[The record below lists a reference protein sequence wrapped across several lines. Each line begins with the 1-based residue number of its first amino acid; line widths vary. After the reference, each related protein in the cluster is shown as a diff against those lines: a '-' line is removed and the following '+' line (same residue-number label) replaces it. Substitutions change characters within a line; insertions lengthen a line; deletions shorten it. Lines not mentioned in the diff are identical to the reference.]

1 MTEERFSIKPFTSAT
16 GYIPWKAKITA
27 YLKSKKLDKALEN
40 PPAQDAAEADKTVFR
55 EQDNTAKAILLNSLV
70 EDEVIRV
77 MNEETA
83 KSMLDLLEQYHTSKS
98 GASLALALTKHQTIK
113 MAEGGDLIK
122 YLGEYEQIISEIN
135 PLGGG
140 LSENQIA

>member
-1 MTEERFSIKPFTSAT
+1 MQKNLFFDRRLRD
-16 GYIPWKAKITA
+16 IPWKAKITA

-55 EQDNTAKAILLNSLV
+55 EQDNTAKAILLNTLV

-98 GASLALALTKHQTIK
+98 GASQALALTKH
-113 MAEGGDLIK
+113 
-122 YLGEYEQIISEIN
+122 
-135 PLGGG
+135 
-140 LSENQIA
+140 